1 MATAISDRALDLGVF
16 ALDDELESGTDYSN
30 TVCHTPLKQSV
41 SISTRRISSKRMN
54 ASKPP
59 AKSGFEPGTPST

>member
-1 MATAISDRALDLGVF
+1 MTTAISDRALDLGVF
-16 ALDDELESGTDYSN
+16 ALDDELESGADYSN
-30 TVCHTPLKQSV
+30 TVYHAPLQRSV

-59 AKSGFEPGTPST
+59 AKPGLEPSTTST